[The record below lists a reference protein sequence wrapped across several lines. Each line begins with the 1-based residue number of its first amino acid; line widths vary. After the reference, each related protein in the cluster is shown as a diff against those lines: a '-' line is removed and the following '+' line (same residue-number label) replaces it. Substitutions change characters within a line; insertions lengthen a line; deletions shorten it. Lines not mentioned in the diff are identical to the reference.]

1 MAKKPKDAPE
11 QKPPVPGPAPS
22 AEEMRRRH
30 VETNAKDRLQQL
42 GNDLAELLKGNL
54 KKAESLRALE
64 QVGVKVVEIALQTR
78 GRLRAADGRG
88 DAFLEA
94 TAANV
99 RTALRHAD
107 KVMEGHDREMSAW
120 SEALEIA
127 GPALEDLKRI
137 SKGLERPGVKVA
149 IVPGGG
155 DGLFDEEG
163 QPTEKAVAPAPEP
176 PPAPAP
182 VPPTTWEPE
191 PVVPAPA
198 PVTAREIPTLGTKGC
213 PVIDILPEPEPRAVV
228 AALDEF
234 DLWDE
239 EERLNEFERLMG
251 RLEEDGVEEGLKRKD
266 WLKAVTA
273 WQALIDEDPKEAHA
287 RLTFAIYYRKACT
300 WDIPTQTEIESVWG
314 TDAPQRA
321 AGE

>member
-11 QKPPVPGPAPS
+11 QKPPAQGPAPS

-176 PPAPAP
+176 EAPAAPAVAPAP
-182 VPPTTWEPE
+182 E
-191 PVVPAPA
+191 A
-198 PVTAREIPTLGTKGC
+198 TAFREIPALSTKAC
-213 PVIDILPEPEPRAVV
+213 PVIDVDVV
-228 AALDEF
+228 EEEAEDEF
-234 DLWDE
+234 DLWNDE
-239 EERLNEFERLMG
+239 EREGEFVQLTEALQ
-251 RLEEDGVEEGLKRKD
+251 ENGVEDGLKRKD
-266 WLKAVTA
+266 WKEAYYA
-273 WQALIDEDPKEAHA
+273 WRKVNDVDPKRCHA
-287 RLTFAIYYRKACT
+287 LLTFAVYQRPGKTT
-300 WDIPTQTEIESVWG
+300 WGIPTQEEMDIVF
-314 TDAPQRA
+314 AAQRA
-321 AGE
+321 SGE